1 MITPS
6 PMPLSTSEDPL
17 TDIRNL
23 VRAFVSARDWDQF
36 HTPKNLASALC
47 VEAAELLEPFQW
59 LKTGGVG
66 ELSTEKRIE
75 IRHEIAD
82 VFLYLVMLA
91 DKMEVDLIEAA
102 KEKIVLNEIKYP
114 AERVRGDARK
124 YNEYK

>member
-1 MITPS
+1 
-6 PMPLSTSEDPL
+6 MPLLSSENPL
-17 TDIRNL
+17 TDIRSL

-36 HTPKNLASALC
+36 HTPKNLATALC
-47 VEAAELLEPFQW
+47 VETAELLEPFQW
-59 LKTGGVG
+59 LKTGTMD
-66 ELSTEKRIE
+66 ELSTKKRVE

-102 KEKIVLNEIKYP
+102 KEKITLNEIKYP

>member
-1 MITPS
+1 MTSPTPITP
-6 PMPLSTSEDPL
+6 PPSENPL
-17 TDIRNL
+17 TDLRGL
-23 VRAFVSARDWDQF
+23 TRAFVSARDWDKF
-36 HTPKNLASALC
+36 HTSKNLATALC

-59 LKTGGVG
+59 LKTGSVD
-66 ELSTEKRIE
+66 ELSPEKQVE

-91 DKMEVDLIEAA
+91 DKMDVDLFEAA
-102 KEKIVLNEIKYP
+102 KEKIAINEIKYP